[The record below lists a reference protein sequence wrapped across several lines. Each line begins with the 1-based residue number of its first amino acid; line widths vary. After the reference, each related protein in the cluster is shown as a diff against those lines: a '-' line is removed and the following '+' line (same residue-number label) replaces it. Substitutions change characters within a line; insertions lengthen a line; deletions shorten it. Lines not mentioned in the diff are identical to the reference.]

1 MSKNKTTAKYQNP
14 DDAPITYS
22 ENNETKAPGVVES
35 PRDKPFVPNVSAIVN
50 SSEKDEKTNT
60 NVNSS
65 KANDVTANGENN
77 ADERESG
84 TTVSKSSVVQDIPES
99 VFTNYVSVRIV
110 GRHKL
115 AGKHMMS
122 PITIANIVMEG
133 NPDFCIL
140 TSEQTARLIRK
151 IIMNYGSR
159 LNLKE
164 VSIERKEQ
172 MLSRFENNIK
182 KFKF

>member
-22 ENNETKAPGVVES
+22 RNDVTNAPGVVEA
-35 PRDKPFVPNVSAIVN
+35 PRGKSFVPNFSAIVN

-60 NVNSS
+60 NVTPT
-65 KANDVTANGENN
+65 KAIDVAANAGNN
-77 ADERESG
+77 ADERESS

-122 PITIANIVMEG
+122 PITIANIVMES
-133 NPDFCIL
+133 NSDFCIL

-159 LNLKE
+159 LNFKDA
-164 VSIERKEQ
+164 SIERKEQ
-172 MLSRFENNIK
+172 MLSRFENNLK